1 MGASLRDHRNASP
14 PRDTRPAMSADVC
27 AALATFAGETS
38 RVLTACGYSRDTV
51 EHALT
56 VALHAV
62 DTRAL
67 A

>member
-1 MGASLRDHRNASP
+1 
-14 PRDTRPAMSADVC
+14 MSADVC